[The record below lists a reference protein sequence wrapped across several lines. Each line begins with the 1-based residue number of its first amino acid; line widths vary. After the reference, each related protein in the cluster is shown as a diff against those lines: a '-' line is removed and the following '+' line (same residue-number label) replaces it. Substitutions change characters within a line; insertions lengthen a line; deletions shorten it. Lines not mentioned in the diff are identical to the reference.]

1 MKKINRRSFLAA
13 AGLTAAALALT
24 ACGGSASSTASSTAS
39 SAASS
44 EAASTSAAA
53 ELTTVEAGKLTMATN
68 AAFPPY
74 EMTTDAGEFE
84 GIDIDTAKAIAEKL
98 GLELQI
104 DDMDFDAALLSV
116 QQGKAD
122 IVMAGVTVTDERKAV
137 MDFSDSYATGIQ
149 SIIVPEGSD
158 ITSPDDLAGKK
169 IGTQRGTTG
178 YIYCSD
184 DFGDDAVV
192 AYDDGLTAV
201 QALNNGQVDA
211 VVIDNAPAK
220 EFVAANPGL
229 VILDTSYAEEDYAIG
244 MAKGSAL
251 EDAVNKALEEL
262 KADGDPLEQKAIGR
276 DALVFIV
283 NEDNPVQSLT
293 LQQLKDIYAGT
304 ITNWKDVGG
313 KDQEIIAFQRRADS
327 GSQTLFQ
334 KLLIQ
339 GGPLMEAPTELAP
352 TAMGELVD
360 SIAEYNNS
368 ANAIGFSV
376 YYYID
381 QMYSQP
387 GLRLLAVDGVTP
399 SNDTIAS
406 ESYPL
411 CNEFYAVLHADAAA
425 DSPERQLYDWLDTA
439 AGQDCIKKS
448 GYVAVAPATAA
459 NSAV

>member
-1 MKKINRRSFLAA
+1 MKKISRRSFLAA
-13 AGLTAAALALT
+13 AGLSVAALALT
-24 ACGGSASSTASSTAS
+24 ACGGSSASTASSVAS

-53 ELTTVEAGKLTMATN
+53 GELTTVEAGKLTMATN

-84 GIDIDTAKAIAEKL
+84 GIDVDTAKAIAEKL

-149 SIIVPEGSD
+149 SIIVPNDSD
-158 ITSPDDLAGKK
+158 IASPDDLAGKT

-184 DFGDDAVV
+184 DFGDENVV

-229 VILDTSYAEEDYAIG
+229 KVLDTSYAEEDYAIG

-262 KADGDPLEQKAIGR
+262 KADG
-276 DALVFIV
+276 
-283 NEDNPVQSLT
+283 T
-293 LQQLKDIYAGT
+293 LQAI
-304 ITNWKDVGG
+304 
-313 KDQEIIAFQRRADS
+313 
-327 GSQTLFQ
+327 
-334 KLLIQ
+334 
-339 GGPLMEAPTELAP
+339 
-352 TAMGELVD
+352 VD
-360 SIAEYNNS
+360 KYIN
-368 ANAIGFSV
+368 AN
-376 YYYID
+376 
-381 QMYSQP
+381 
-387 GLRLLAVDGVTP
+387 
-399 SNDTIAS
+399 
-406 ESYPL
+406 
-411 CNEFYAVLHADAAA
+411 
-425 DSPERQLYDWLDTA
+425 
-439 AGQDCIKKS
+439 
-448 GYVAVAPATAA
+448 
-459 NSAV
+459 